1 MLSFEQDNDLYSMLR
16 IRFPKENENI
26 IFPELKNSAIIRE
39 IHTFGKVVPL
49 NKKKSSAKDAK
60 TPLDESE
67 ANYPTW
73 GKPSQHQG
81 LGQTLLQ
88 KSEQLAKKQGYP
100 KIAVISAIG
109 TRNYYRKFGYKR
121 EGLYMTKSL

>member
-1 MLSFEQDNDLYSMLR
+1 MLSFEQNNDLYSMLR

-26 IFPELKNSAIIRE
+26 IFPELQNSAIIRE

-49 NKKKSSAKDAK
+49 NKKKAKKA
-60 TPLDESE
+60 
-67 ANYPTW
+67 
-73 GKPSQHQG
+73 QHQG

-88 KSEQLAKKQGYP
+88 KSEQLSKKQGYP

-109 TRNYYRKFGYKR
+109 TRNYYRKFCYKR